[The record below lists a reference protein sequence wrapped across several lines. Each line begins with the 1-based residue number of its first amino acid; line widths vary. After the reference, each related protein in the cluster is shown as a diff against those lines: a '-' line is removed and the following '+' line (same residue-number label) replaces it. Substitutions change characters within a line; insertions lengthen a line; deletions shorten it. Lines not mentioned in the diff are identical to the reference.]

1 MKPNSIEQAI
11 GLKLRAA
18 RIQAGKTQ
26 ADVAAVMGV
35 KHQAYQ
41 KYELGEVRMTLG
53 AFLLACAELGTEPA
67 SILPR
72 LMNDRTP
79 APDPFAA
86 MGASIGGYELADCYA
101 RVDDE
106 QRRSILSVAK
116 AFLSTSTIRSAAA

>member
-1 MKPNSIEQAI
+1 
-11 GLKLRAA
+11 
-18 RIQAGKTQ
+18 
-26 ADVAAVMGV
+26 MGV

-53 AFLLACAELGTEPA
+53 AFLLACSELGAEPA

-72 LMNDRTP
+72 LRNDRTP

-101 RVDDE
+101 QVDDD

-116 AFLSTSTIRSAAA
+116 AILAATVIRSAAA